1 MNFSNL
7 KSEPVQYKYEL
18 AINLYIEPPS
28 GQVSVQ
34 EAQDFI
40 EERLKSIN
48 KTLYIIVLYKVI
60 NLFLFSFSDS

>member
-18 AINLYIEPPS
+18 VINLYIEPPS

-34 EAQDFI
+34 GAQDFI

>member
-18 AINLYIEPPS
+18 AINLYIEPPL

-40 EERLKSIN
+40 EERLKSTNNI
-48 KTLYIIVLYKVI
+48 L
-60 NLFLFSFSDS
+60 